1 MALER
6 GFRAVAIVPLFTN
19 GICTDA
25 LIFTADQPY
34 FFQREENQLLQS
46 IGDNLSHALT
56 AIAQEAA
63 QTAATEALRLTQA
76 AVESSSD
83 GIVICDAQMPDLPLV
98 YVNPAFERMT
108 GYSSVE
114 AIGKNCRFLQLG
126 DSEQPG
132 LNEIRAALREH
143 RTGEATIR
151 NFTKDGAVFWNSLR
165 VAPVHDARGNVTHYV
180 GVQTDVTERI
190 QYEQDLA
197 HRAHYD
203 ALTSLP
209 NRQLLEA
216 RLEQAIT
223 AAQRHET
230 LVGVAFL
237 DLDNFKTF
245 NDSIGHAAGDEVLR
259 TVAARMVDCVRPT
272 DTAVSYTHLTLPT
285 NREV

>member
-1 MALER
+1 M
-6 GFRAVAIVPLFTN
+6 
-19 GICTDA
+19 
-25 LIFTADQPY
+25 
-34 FFQREENQLLQS
+34 
-46 IGDNLSHALT
+46 
-56 AIAQEAA
+56 
-63 QTAATEALRLTQA
+63 
-76 AVESSSD
+76 
-83 GIVICDAQMPDLPLV
+83 
-98 YVNPAFERMT
+98 
-108 GYSSVE
+108 
-114 AIGKNCRFLQLG
+114 
-126 DSEQPG
+126 
-132 LNEIRAALREH
+132 
-143 RTGEATIR
+143 
-151 NFTKDGAVFWNSLR
+151 FWNSLR

-272 DTAVSYTHLTLPT
+272 DTVARLSLIHI
-285 NREV
+285 